1 MFVECFLLFID
12 GEVLESLKLF
22 FILEV
27 TNFCVLKLLESEEVC
42 KMLFVSL
49 TLVLA
54 FYIVFAHLTPNY
66 REIDNVVGLM
76 VGMSWVVFFFRSAR
90 RDMRWCEASWP
101 LGRSFSC
108 MGSWAK
114 LFFLISFGMLLRR
127 IFIIRFYDLSKEELL
142 GYLYG
147 FLVVFG
153 LRVLVIPLFWR
164 LFREGGSLFTQ
175 VVLLV
180 LAVFCVAAAIN

>member
-1 MFVECFLLFID
+1 
-12 GEVLESLKLF
+12 
-22 FILEV
+22 
-27 TNFCVLKLLESEEVC
+27 
-42 KMLFVSL
+42 
-49 TLVLA
+49 
-54 FYIVFAHLTPNY
+54 
-66 REIDNVVGLM
+66 
-76 VGMSWVVFFFRSAR
+76 
-90 RDMRWCEASWP
+90 
-101 LGRSFSC
+101 
-108 MGSWAK
+108 MG
-114 LFFLISFGMLLRR
+114 
-127 IFIIRFYDLSKEELL
+127 KEELL